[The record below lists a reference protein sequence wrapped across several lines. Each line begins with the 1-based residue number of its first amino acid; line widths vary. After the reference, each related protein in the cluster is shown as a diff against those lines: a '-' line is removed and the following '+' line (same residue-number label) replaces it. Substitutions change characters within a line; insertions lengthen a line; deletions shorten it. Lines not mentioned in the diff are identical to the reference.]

1 MIRKFYDNGI
11 DEGGFGGDPLNP
23 FEGAKKGDF
32 GKPIVDEAAEKVIAD
47 KAAADKVIADKVAAD
62 KTELDK
68 VAADKVAADKVEAD
82 KKIPDTEKIAADK
95 VIADKVIAD
104 KIEADKVKSPVFNL
118 DEELKKTDKWETLKK
133 LGFDDF
139 EIGLLKYKA
148 ETGDLAP
155 YLEVKTVDYSKM
167 SDEQMM
173 KYHLRKENPDL
184 SDTAFDQLYK
194 EEVTDKY
201 LLDAEVHGVA
211 TAELRKYQLKKA
223 ADALRKSSI
232 EGQAKFKAPEKL
244 IDDSAQKIQKANE
257 DKIREYK
264 EFVDSNDN
272 TKALLKDKK
281 LVFGTGDASFNYTV
295 DNPQAIVETLHQ
307 PQLLFKDLVDDKGNV
322 DVAKFNKAKAY
333 MANMD
338 GIEKMLID
346 HGKTLGTKEYIDGLQ
361 NPSKKAGDPAINL
374 EPELTPAQAL
384 AKNGKI
390 RVRDN

>member
-11 DEGGFGGDPLNP
+11 EGSGFGGDPLNP
-23 FEGAKKGDF
+23 FEGAKKEDF
-32 GKPIVDEAAEKVIAD
+32 GKPIVD
-47 KAAADKVIADKVAAD
+47 
-62 KTELDK
+62 
-68 VAADKVAADKVEAD
+68 D
-82 KKIPDTEKIAADK
+82 KKEPVVDEKKEPIVDDK
-95 VIADKVIAD
+95 KEPVVDEKKEPIVDEKKEPVVDKKEPIVDD
-104 KIEADKVKSPVFNL
+104 KKEPVVDKKEPEVKQPALNF

-333 MANMD
+333 MANME